1 MEDRSERKQ
10 LSLVQTWSSLLK
22 IYSRE
27 TSTGARLPF
36 VSKFGTV
43 KVSGDSM
50 APTYNDGDWLCVLWM
65 PEPPT
70 RAPLG
75 SIAVIEREERPG
87 IFLIKRIQK
96 AHAGNYWVEGDNSDS
111 TDSRNWGWITPQE
124 IVGRVLF
131 RYRTK
136 K

>member
-1 MEDRSERKQ
+1 
-10 LSLVQTWSSLLK
+10 
-22 IYSRE
+22 
-27 TSTGARLPF
+27 
-36 VSKFGTV
+36 
-43 KVSGDSM
+43 M

-65 PEPPT
+65 PEPQT

-75 SIAVIEREERPG
+75 SIAVIEREEQPG